1 MSYTVSSALKLIA
14 ESNDRAYSL
23 AFQPILANL
32 LSPYA
37 SSFSLLIAPS
47 GAETEIDNLTKDS
60 NKYPISLLAIQAE
73 RPFDVSISL
82 DTSSASIYSGKYSLL
97 YLNQLADIQTGAN
110 VRFSRLDQIKI
121 KSHPNVDTAFMATIF
136 VSHGLL

>member
-1 MSYTVSSALKLIA
+1 MLV
-14 ESNDRAYSL
+14 
-23 AFQPILANL
+23 
-32 LSPYA
+32 
-37 SSFSLLIAPS
+37 LLIAPS

-136 VSHGLL
+136 VSHGML